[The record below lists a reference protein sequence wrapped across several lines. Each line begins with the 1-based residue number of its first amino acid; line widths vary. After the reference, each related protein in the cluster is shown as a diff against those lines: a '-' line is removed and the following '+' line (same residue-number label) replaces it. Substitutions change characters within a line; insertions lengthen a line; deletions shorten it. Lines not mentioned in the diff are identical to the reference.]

1 MIVTE
6 EINQF
11 IKSAIQPSEGLLAEM
26 EAYAKE
32 HYVPISRPE
41 SAAFLRTICAMKRPE
56 RILEAGTAIG
66 YSSIIMA
73 EYLAENGVIDT
84 VEIDEDTAELAKK
97 NIVKAGYK
105 DKIHVIVADAAEVFQ
120 CLEKKYD
127 IVFLDAAKGQYKHM
141 LADAKRVLKV
151 GGILISDNV
160 LFDGRVS
167 EDGFIPHKHRT
178 IVVNMREYIQML
190 MEDSAFETSL
200 LSIGDGMTLSV
211 KLTDEGEGTL

>member
-6 EINQF
+6 EMNQF
-11 IKSAIQPSEGLLAEM
+11 IRSALKPSEGLLAEM

-32 HYVPISRPE
+32 HYVPIARPE
-41 SAAFLRTICAMKRPE
+41 TAAFLRTVCAMKRPL

-73 EYLAENGVIDT
+73 QYLAEGGIIDT
-84 VEIDEDTAELAKK
+84 VEINEDTAELAKR
-97 NIVKAGYK
+97 NIATAGYS
-105 DKIHVIVADAAEVFQ
+105 DKIHVIVADAVDVFQ

-127 IVFLDAAKGQYKHM
+127 IVFLDAAKGQYKTM

-167 EDGFIPHKHRT
+167 EEGFIPHKHRT
-178 IVVNMREYIQML
+178 IVVNMREYIQTL
-190 MEDSAFETSL
+190 MDDPCFQTSL
-200 LSIGDGMTLSV
+200 LSVGDGMTLSV
-211 KLTDEGEGTL
+211 KLAEEGEP

>member
-6 EINQF
+6 EMNQF
-11 IKSAIQPSEGLLAEM
+11 IRSALKPSNGLLAEM

-32 HYVPISRPE
+32 HYVPIARPE
-41 SAAFLRTICAMKRPE
+41 TVAFLRTVCAMVRPA

-66 YSSIIMA
+66 YSSIIMSQ
-73 EYLAENGVIDT
+73 YLTEGGIIDT
-84 VEIDEDTAELAKK
+84 VEINEDTAEIARK
-97 NIVKAGYK
+97 NIAAAGCSH
-105 DKIHVIVADAAEVFQ
+105 KIHVIVADAVDVFQ

-127 IVFLDAAKGQYKHM
+127 IVFLDAAKGQYKTM

-167 EDGFIPHKHRT
+167 EEGFIPHKHRT
-178 IVVNMREYIQML
+178 IVVNMREYIQNL
-190 MEDSAFETSL
+190 MDDACFETSL
-200 LSIGDGMTLSV
+200 LSVGDGMTLSV
-211 KLTDEGEGTL
+211 KLKEEGEP

>member
-6 EINQF
+6 EMNQF
-11 IKSAIQPSEGLLAEM
+11 IRASIKPSEGLLAEM
-26 EAYAKE
+26 ESYAKE

-41 SAAFLRTICAMKRPE
+41 SAAFLRTVCAMVRPG

-73 EYLAENGVIDT
+73 QYLREGGIIDT
-84 VEIDEDTAELAKK
+84 VEIDEDTADIARK
-97 NIVKAGYK
+97 NIAAAGCS
-105 DKIHVIVADAAEVFQ
+105 DKIHIIVADAVEVFQ

-127 IVFLDAAKGQYKHM
+127 IVFLDAAKGQYKTM

-160 LFDGRVS
+160 LFDGKVS
-167 EDGFIPHKHRT
+167 EEGFIPHKHRT

-190 MEDSAFETSL
+190 MDDPCFETSL
-200 LSIGDGMTLSV
+200 LSVGDGMTLSV
-211 KLTDEGEGTL
+211 KLREEGEA